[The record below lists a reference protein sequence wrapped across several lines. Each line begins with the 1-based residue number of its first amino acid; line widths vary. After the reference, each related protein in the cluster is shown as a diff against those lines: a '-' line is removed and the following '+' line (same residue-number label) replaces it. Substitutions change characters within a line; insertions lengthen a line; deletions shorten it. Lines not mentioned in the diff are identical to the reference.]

1 VNAPGASSYELAFD
15 ISGIGILFRGLNES
29 LRDRL
34 RRDWSTF
41 LVSAPAA
48 PLLRLELSYTA
59 GPAPELGDYLPKAM
73 ESSFDASAAE
83 YRMPEGRARV
93 EASGRAEIRLTRGL
107 GNREYYTVQNL
118 ARACLAWSL
127 PRRPAALLHAAG
139 LVVAGNAFLLVG
151 AEGAGKST
159 WVELGE
165 GGGARAVSDD
175 LLLVDGLRGRPE
187 VLGAP
192 FRSTH
197 VADYRPGRWPLAA
210 VLLPRFASET
220 RWSVAS
226 RLLASARLTANLPF
240 IETPPARDEARASI
254 VERLFGRVD
263 CLELAY
269 RRDSGFLE
277 LLRGWP
283 ATRPDQSD
291 E

>member
-1 VNAPGASSYELAFD
+1 MSAAGASTYELAFD
-15 ISGIGILFRGLNES
+15 ISGVGVLFRGLNAA

-34 RRDWSTF
+34 CRDWSRF
-41 LVSAPAA
+41 LDPAPAA
-48 PLLRLELSYTA
+48 PLLRLELSYSA
-59 GPAPELGDYLPKAM
+59 GAGPELGDYLPKAM
-73 ESSFDASAAE
+73 ESSFDGSAAE

-107 GNREYYTVQNL
+107 GSREYYTLQNL

-127 PRRPAALLHAAG
+127 PMRPAALVHAAG
-139 LVVAGNAFLLVG
+139 LVVSGNAFLLVG

-165 GGGARAVSDD
+165 GGGARPISDD
-175 LLLVDGLRGRPE
+175 LLLVDGLHGRPE

-220 RWSVAS
+220 RWSAAP

-240 IETPPARDEARASI
+240 IEATPARDAARASI
-254 VERLFGRVD
+254 VERLFGTAA
-263 CLELAY
+263 CLELSYPPDA
-269 RRDSGFLE
+269 SFLE

-283 ATRPDQSD
+283 ATRP
-291 E
+291 ELP